1 MLCFANRH
9 SSFRLFRLDGAEV
22 GLVFADV
29 VLERHQQSLGVF
41 RSHDDS
47 ALHAGLWSVWH
58 HADEVHKELIYRVCD
73 DSQVGIFTRR
83 HFRSQFNLY
92 FSLVVFLIHNFKMFR
107 RLLCAKLLISRKLA
121 KFFSSSTFRARAGRE
136 YQLFRHCVLE
146 TYYLCY

>member
-58 HADEVHKELIYRVCD
+58 HADEVHKELIYRVSD
-73 DSQVGIFTRR
+73 DSQVGILPDAISGVNSIFI
-83 HFRSQFNLY
+83 SLWS
-92 FSLVVFLIHNFKMFR
+92 FSH
-107 RLLCAKLLISRKLA
+107 S
-121 KFFSSSTFRARAGRE
+121 
-136 YQLFRHCVLE
+136 
-146 TYYLCY
+146 